1 MTLNDFKSQNREFYG
16 FFGDFGL
23 RHKSVSFTRW
33 RHVTIVRPMR
43 SRERIWYLYI
53 NLAWTPQFSA
63 KLLNWNS
70 YRLSRVSWA
79 LAQISFKMWSRK
91 RWVMCTGSTFQEWR
105 CKSQQGGAY
114 FRIYELQKR
123 TWSTVLKHL
132 PWLDLFYLRDSFL
145 TLWAYYTIGV
155 VASLLINKNV
165 FFYILLEISQ
175 KITLS

>member
-105 CKSQQGGAY
+105 CKSQHI
-114 FRIYELQKR
+114 RITETYVVDCVKTFTVTGSILFARFFSNAMGLLYNWSSGIFTYKQKCIFLHFAR
-123 TWSTVLKHL
+123 NFSENNAKLVTW
-132 PWLDLFYLRDSFL
+132 
-145 TLWAYYTIGV
+145 
-155 VASLLINKNV
+155 
-165 FFYILLEISQ
+165 
-175 KITLS
+175 